1 MVNSFTCHV
10 DKRYQIQCIQTTKTV
25 IIIIIIIATVTINK
39 TIENEVLHVLVRR
52 INDSYSRS
60 EVFVMIS
67 PVVLET

>member
-10 DKRYQIQCIQTTKTV
+10 DKRYQIQCIQTTKT

-60 EVFVMIS
+60 DVFVMIS